1 MSLTAAAICL
11 VERNTLPSFRG
22 WHAPEGAEVVH
33 TIPLDGTADV
43 FPWIP

>member
-22 WHAPEGAEVVH
+22 WHAPKGRKWF
-33 TIPLDGTADV
+33 TRSP
-43 FPWIP
+43 